1 MDLCDVITF
10 PDFISF
16 KYNDILYKIENG
28 KLFYDVDGCWVPDL
42 YEKPLSVFNSFILAN
57 GWQLSSTTAHISSSS
72 SSTSHDNHQTLG
84 HRVVGREN
92 YFRSISHGGV
102 GGSGAVIKRTIDKA
116 DDILTAIRSNAI
128 NDEPPPTL
136 YRLFSK
142 TFEDN
147 ENAFRVL
154 QANLEKIGK
163 RFKKGSKAEEVFER
177 NLAWIN
183 VGYAYNYLSRHQKKT
198 SVYWNRFKDVK
209 DIDTVRKTAKSGQR
223 ILNVGDLVGFSIVLR
238 TKISIKQIAEIRDD
252 DWNDYLNCWKQHFI
266 NRY

>member
-16 KYNDILYKIENG
+16 KYNDVLYKIENG
-28 KLFYDVDGCWVPDL
+28 KLYYDVDGCWVPDL

-57 GWQLSSTTAHISSSS
+57 GWQLSSTTAHISSST
-72 SSTSHDNHQTLG
+72 SSTSHDNQTLG
-84 HRVVGREN
+84 HRVVGREA
-92 YFRSISHGGV
+92 YFKSISSPV
-102 GGSGAVIKRTIDKA
+102 KTAIDKA

-128 NDEPPPTL
+128 NEEPPPATFQ
-136 YRLFSK
+136 LFAK
-142 TFEDN
+142 TFDDN

-223 ILNVGDLVGFSIVLR
+223 ILDVGDLVGFSIVLR

-252 DWNDYLNCWKQHFI
+252 DWNDYLDCWKRDLI
-266 NRY
+266 NRYLNKI